1 MMWVSYVTGNALLNT
16 GVTVAVR
23 HYQYQAQPVPDNGV
37 QQRLRRTAPV
47 VTCN

>member
-23 HYQYQAQPVPDNGV
+23 HYQAQPVPDNGV

>member
-37 QQRLRRTAPV
+37 AYSNGYAAQRQL
-47 VTCN
+47 